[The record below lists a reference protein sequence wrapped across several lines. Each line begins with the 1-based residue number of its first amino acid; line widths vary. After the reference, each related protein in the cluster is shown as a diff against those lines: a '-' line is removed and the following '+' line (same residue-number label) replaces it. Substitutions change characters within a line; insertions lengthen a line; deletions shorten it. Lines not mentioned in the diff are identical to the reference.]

1 MDKELEK
8 YYSDLQEMFLTN
20 GWKELIK
27 ELADNSVNIN
37 SVKATIDNN
46 NLYFRKG
53 QLDTIDYILNLES
66 TVDLLQI
73 EDSNES
79 V

>member
-53 QLDTIDYILNLES
+53 QLDTIEYILNLES
-66 TVDLLQI
+66 TIDLLQA
-73 EDSNES
+73 EDSNEGI
-79 V
+79 

>member
-27 ELADNSVNIN
+27 ELIDNSININ

-53 QLDTIDYILNLES
+53 QLDTIEYILNLES
-66 TVDLLQI
+66 TIDLLQA
-73 EDSNES
+73 EDNNEGI
-79 V
+79 

>member
-66 TVDLLQI
+66 TVDLLQV
-73 EDSNES
+73 EDSNEG

>member
-27 ELADNSVNIN
+27 I
-37 SVKATIDNN
+37 
-46 NLYFRKG
+46 
-53 QLDTIDYILNLES
+53 QLR
-66 TVDLLQI
+66 LLLI
-73 EDSNES
+73 IITCISERDS
-79 V
+79 

>member
-46 NLYFRKG
+46 NLHFRKG
-53 QLDTIDYILNLES
+53 QLDTIEYILNLES
-66 TVDLLQI
+66 TIDLLQS
-73 EDSNES
+73 EDSNEGI
-79 V
+79 

>member
-53 QLDTIDYILNLES
+53 QLAILATLLNLES

>member
-27 ELADNSVNIN
+27 ELIDNSININ

>member
-27 ELADNSVNIN
+27 ELIDNSININ

-53 QLDTIDYILNLES
+53 QLDTIEYILNLES
-66 TVDLLQI
+66 TIDLLQA
-73 EDSNES
+73 EDSNEGI
-79 V
+79 

>member
-73 EDSNES
+73 EDSNEG